1 MKMETKNNLKIILII
16 VGLFSVSV
24 ILFLFKGYEAALY
37 YTIIG
42 IPLFFIAFAYQYIKQ
57 LRTSRHDPGL
67 TLKTQETEKIAYD
80 FKNLH
85 SVARD
90 LNRTY
95 GLQVDDI
102 DEIIKTLANKELPL
116 IGINVVETD
125 GTYTTNLNEI
135 SIQKIDLDTI
145 DNVAQNINSLDSH
158 LKSKIKDF
166 TNIVSQA
173 YLSYINT
180 LKNAG
185 YTVYPSSSRL
195 QAEINNK
202 SLETN
207 SIIENARYLDNIT
220 SIFRDIVSSCLTEA
234 KQWKQK
240 AKELGKDVSSIE
252 LEMNSIEGIIQ
263 SKNYRDF
270 EKGIASL
277 TRIKNSLESITGGD
291 FSAYKTDLLAAIGR
305 ILVTVESKIDNDYT
319 QKLLILEERV
329 KRLESASKI
338 GELQQI
344 EPQIIP
350 TANEI
355 VKEVYTTLK
364 NNETT
369 ILQANFPQRFYPE
382 RQPIEKE
389 YDELLNETNVRAYS
403 EKFSSLLKI
412 MIPVMEKSGLKAK
425 IIGIYGK
432 IETIIKSE
440 LDAKGKIT
448 AAELKVKNPEEFME
462 LYSYFHPDALYDGFQ
477 KILTTSPQ
485 VTRNL
490 YKVSLRVLN
499 KDNQPLNGAEI
510 SIKLDDKIIKKE
522 VSDKDGNAILVGLN
536 KGSYKLLIKQKEY
549 KSQSKEI
556 ELDNDLSIEIKLK
569 EVPLGE
575 KLCKDKE
582 ESLQKSLVK
591 FRGII
596 QKEIESKKH
605 ILSTNDKLKAEY
617 APCLLYLW
625 SKDNESVKF
634 IKYQKDYMVYDFKKF
649 QKDIETLLEENV
661 EVGKK
666 KKIQELIKDYLS
678 VQLPVEEI
686 IAIIEGLKKESD
698 YYKNVE
704 YDSKLIWKNS

>member
-24 ILFLFKGYEAALY
+24 ILFLFKGYETALY

-67 TLKTQETEKIAYD
+67 TLKAQETEKIAYD

-90 LNRTY
+90 INRTY

-102 DEIIKTLANKELPL
+102 DEAIKTLANKELPL
-116 IGINVVETD
+116 IGINAVETD

-145 DNVAQNINSLDSH
+145 DNVAKNINSMDNH
-158 LKSKIKDF
+158 LKNKIKDF
-166 TNIVSQA
+166 TDIVSKA

-180 LKNAG
+180 LKSAG
-185 YTVYPSSSRL
+185 YTVDPSASRL

-252 LEMNSIEGIIQ
+252 REMNSIEEIIQ

-277 TRIKNSLESITGGD
+277 TRIKNSLESIAGGD
-291 FSAYKTDLLAAIGR
+291 FSAYKTDLLSAIGK
-305 ILVTVESKIDNDYT
+305 ILATVEGKIDNDYT
-319 QKLLILEERV
+319 QKLLILEERA
-329 KRLESASKI
+329 KRFESASKI

-369 ILQANFPQRFYPE
+369 IKQANFPQRFYPE
-382 RQPIEKE
+382 RQPVEKE
-389 YDELLNETNVRAYS
+389 YDELLNETKVKAYP

-412 MIPVMEKSGLKAK
+412 MIPIMEKSGLKAK
-425 IIGIYGK
+425 IIGIYSK
-432 IETIIKSE
+432 IENKIKSE
-440 LDAKGKIT
+440 LDAKGKVT
-448 AAELKVKNPEEFME
+448 VAELKVKNPEEFME
-462 LYSYFHPDALYDGFQ
+462 LYSYFHPDALYDSFQ
-477 KILTTSPQ
+477 KILTTSLQ
-485 VTRNL
+485 VARKL
-490 YKVSLRVLN
+490 YKVSVRVLN
-499 KDNQPLNGAEI
+499 KDNLPLNGAEV
-510 SIKLDDKIIKKE
+510 SLKLDDKIIKKE
-522 VSDKDGNAILVGLN
+522 VSDNGGNAILMGLS
-536 KGSYKLLIKQKEY
+536 KGSYKLLIKQKGH

-556 ELDNDLSIEIKLK
+556 ELDNDLSIELKLK

-575 KLCKDKE
+575 KLCQDKE

-591 FRGII
+591 FKDII
-596 QKEIESKKH
+596 QKEIDSKKF
-605 ILSTNDKLKAEY
+605 ILSTYDRLKVEY
-617 APCLLYLW
+617 SPCLLYLW
-625 SKDNESVKF
+625 SKDNEKF
-634 IKYQKDYMVYDFKKF
+634 KIIKYRKDYMVYDVDALRKE
-649 QKDIETLLEENV
+649 IETLLEENI

-666 KKIQELIKDYLS
+666 EKIQELTEGYLS
-678 VQLPVEEI
+678 APLPVEEI
-686 IAIIEGLKKESD
+686 IAIIEGLKKEYD
-698 YYKNVE
+698 YYKNIE